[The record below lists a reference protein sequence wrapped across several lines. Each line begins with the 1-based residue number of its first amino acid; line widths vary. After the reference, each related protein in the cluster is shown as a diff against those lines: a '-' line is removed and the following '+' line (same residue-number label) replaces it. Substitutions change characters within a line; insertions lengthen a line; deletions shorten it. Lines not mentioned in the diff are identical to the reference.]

1 MSEEQTNI
9 KIVVMASS
17 GNGKT
22 TMCGLISELL
32 RAHGFDVTC
41 DDEDI
46 KHHINIMDDQFSERL
61 DYLLGREPKID
72 VVSQQLQRSRTDPWY
87 KKS

>member
-1 MSEEQTNI
+1 MSDEHSDI
-9 KIVVMASS
+9 KIVVMASA

-22 TMCGLISELL
+22 TMCGLISEIL

-61 DYLLGREPKID
+61 DHLLGKEPKIN
-72 VVSQQLQRSRTDPWY
+72 VVSQQVRRSSPWS
-87 KKS
+87 KKR

>member
-1 MSEEQTNI
+1 MSDEHSDI
-9 KIVVMASS
+9 KIVVMASA

-22 TMCGLISELL
+22 TMCGLISEIL

-61 DYLLGREPKID
+61 DHLLGKEPKIN
-72 VVSQQLQRSRTDPWY
+72 VVSQQLRRSSPWS
-87 KKS
+87 KKR